1 MELVDFSK
9 DRMWD
14 KEQRR
19 AEGRVLGA
27 WANLQTGD
35 FVFLDFG
42 FPLKMEDMD

>member
-27 WANLQTGD
+27 WANLRLVTS
-35 FVFLDFG
+35 FFWILVSS
-42 FPLKMEDMD
+42 